1 VSGNCRIREQ
11 TILTQIERALINRGS
26 QMSNSDAALLA
37 IPLSAALMIMVL
49 VGARLNRLQERLG
62 ELSRVEA
69 KLDLLL
75 KQANIRFDPYVNLR
89 PEIAEAMRNGKKIL
103 AIKLQRESS
112 GMGLKEA
119 KDFIEEIER
128 RAGMR

>member
-1 VSGNCRIREQ
+1 MNNLDTV
-11 TILTQIERALINRGS
+11 LWVVPLAVALI
-26 QMSNSDAALLA
+26 LLA
-37 IPLSAALMIMVL
+37 LI
-49 VGARLNRLQERLG
+49 GARLNALQSRIG
-62 ELSRVEA
+62 ELSRIEA

-75 KQANIRFDPYVNLR
+75 KQANIKFDPYVQVSR
-89 PEIAEAMRNGKKIL
+89 EIAEAVRSGKKIL
-103 AIKLQRESS
+103 AIKLQRQSS

>member
-1 VSGNCRIREQ
+1 
-11 TILTQIERALINRGS
+11 
-26 QMSNSDAALLA
+26 MSNSDTALWVVPLTAALILM
-37 IPLSAALMIMVL
+37 ALID
-49 VGARLNRLQERLG
+49 ARLNRLKNRLA

-75 KQANIRFDPYVNLR
+75 KQANIRFDPYVNVP
-89 PEIAEAMRNGKKIL
+89 PEIAEAVRSGKKIV

-119 KDFIEEIER
+119 KDFIEEVER
-128 RAGMR
+128 RAGMG

>member
-1 VSGNCRIREQ
+1 
-11 TILTQIERALINRGS
+11 
-26 QMSNSDAALLA
+26 MSNSDAALLA